1 MTDSGRVIQLSRTA
15 AGATPAV
22 AMRGIVKSFGGV
34 RVLDGVDFDLRRGE
48 IHALVGGNGAGKSTL
63 MKILAGVYRLD
74 GGSFEVEGKP
84 VDISSPHDAMAAGI
98 GMVFQEF
105 SLVPTLTVAQNI
117 FLGREPRTR
126 GGFIDDREAERRAGD
141 VFAEMGVEVAP
152 RRSVGELST
161 SYWQLTEIAKALSQD
176 ARVLIM
182 DEPTAALAKT
192 ETAQLFELMRRL
204 AERGISIVFVSHR
217 MEEVFTIC
225 DRVTILRDGRVV
237 LTDSTQALT
246 MQAVIDGIVGRQVEQ
261 ALTWQARAT
270 APSEDVLLEVRDLR
284 SGPRVAGLDLT
295 LRRGEVLGLA
305 GLMGSGRSEFARA
318 LFGIDRITGGTI
330 RIEGR
335 EVRIRG
341 PRDAIDAGL
350 ALIPEDRRAQGLV
363 LDHSVHEN
371 FLVPLLSR
379 LSRGGFV
386 DDRGGTALMREY
398 VDRLGIR
405 LRSSEQP
412 IRLLSGGN
420 QQKVVIAKWL
430 GTDPKVLV
438 MDEPTAGVDVGT
450 KAEIVGMIRRLAEQ
464 GKGVIIISS
473 ELPELLAVSDRVLV
487 LRDGVVEQELDR
499 AAIRSEEDLHHV
511 VQGVA

>member
-1 MTDSGRVIQLSRTA
+1 
-15 AGATPAV
+15 
-22 AMRGIVKSFGGV
+22 
-34 RVLDGVDFDLRRGE
+34 
-48 IHALVGGNGAGKSTL
+48 
-63 MKILAGVYRLD
+63 
-74 GGSFEVEGKP
+74 
-84 VDISSPHDAMAAGI
+84 
-98 GMVFQEF
+98 
-105 SLVPTLTVAQNI
+105 
-117 FLGREPRTR
+117 
-126 GGFIDDREAERRAGD
+126 
-141 VFAEMGVEVAP
+141 
-152 RRSVGELST
+152 
-161 SYWQLTEIAKALSQD
+161 
-176 ARVLIM
+176 
-182 DEPTAALAKT
+182 
-192 ETAQLFELMRRL
+192 
-204 AERGISIVFVSHR
+204 
-217 MEEVFTIC
+217 MEEVFMVC

-237 LTDSTQALT
+237 LTEATGELT
-246 MQAVIDGIVGRQVEQ
+246 MQRVIDGIVGRQVEQ
-261 ALTWQARAT
+261 ALTWQART
-270 APSEDVLLEVRDLR
+270 VPPGDDVLLKVRGLT
-284 SGPRVAGLDLT
+284 SGKLGGLDLT

-318 LFGIDRITGGTI
+318 LFGIDRVSGGTVS
-330 RIEGR
+330 IEGR
-335 EVRIRG
+335 EVEIRG
-341 PRDAIDAGL
+341 PQDAIEAGI

-371 FLVPLLSR
+371 FLMPLLSR

-487 LRDGVVEQELDR
+487 LRDGVVERELDR

>member
-1 MTDSGRVIQLSRTA
+1 MTESGRVIQLSRTA

-63 MKILAGVYRLD
+63 MKILAGVYRLG
-74 GGSFEVEGKP
+74 GGSFEVDGKR

-141 VFAEMGVEVAP
+141 VFAEMGVEVDP

-217 MEEVFTIC
+217 MEEVFMVC

-237 LTDSTQALT
+237 LTEATGELT
-246 MQAVIDGIVGRQVEQ
+246 MQRVIDGIVGRQVEQ
-261 ALTWQARAT
+261 ALTWQART
-270 APSEDVLLEVRDLR
+270 VPPGDDVLLKVRGLT
-284 SGPRVAGLDLT
+284 SGKLGGLDLT

-318 LFGIDRITGGTI
+318 LFGIDRVSGGTVS
-330 RIEGR
+330 IEGR
-335 EVRIRG
+335 EVEIRG
-341 PRDAIDAGL
+341 PQDAIEAGI

-371 FLVPLLSR
+371 FLMPLLSR

-487 LRDGVVEQELDR
+487 LRDGVVERELDR